1 MNNKMVNRFW
11 GKEVFREK
19 MARFFV
25 CSDIHGAESRLESA
39 LSKHQ
44 DVDTVIVCGDLE
56 MEFYDVEEIIR
67 RNTSRSIDIRM
78 VRGNCDSYY
87 SSSSGV
93 PDQITVTLSPHSRAL
108 VTHGHL
114 YHASAEIMAYS
125 ALEKNCNVVIYGHTH
140 RQQDKEIYGIRFLNP
155 GSIRNGNY
163 MIIES
168 ESNGAIQTQL
178 YG

>member
-1 MNNKMVNRFW
+1 
-11 GKEVFREK
+11 

-44 DVDTVIVCGDLE
+44 DADTVIVCGDLE

-93 PDQITVTLSPHSRAL
+93 PDQITVTLSSLSRAL

-163 MIIES
+163 MVIES